1 MLAVAGAPGV
11 EDQVVGRVVEEVVEL
26 VVIGVA
32 EEVVTVVVGID
43 VEVLEVVVEVLEVVV
58 EVLEVVVEV
67 LVVVVVVVIGV
78 GRQAG
83 LFGNVLQKS
92 DLFAPSTLAHKNTR
106 IIMVDFGKVETFRQE
121 REAVGFRGSAVGDAF
136 LDRTCRV
143 AGLSRCCWTRRMLS
157 GAPSW
162 CRLSRDTGRSARAPP
177 SVAGLDMSVA
187 W

>member
-43 VEVLEVVVEVLEVVV
+43 VEVLEVVVEVL
-58 EVLEVVVEV
+58 
-67 LVVVVVVVIGV
+67 VVVVVVVTMTGRAGV
-78 GRQAG
+78 VRQAG
-83 LFGNVLQKS
+83 LLGNILQKS
-92 DLFAPSTLAHKNTR
+92 GLFAPSTLAHKNTR

-143 AGLSRCCWTRRMLS
+143 AGLSRCCWPRRMLS

-162 CRLSRDTGRSARAPP
+162 CRQSRDTGRSARAPP